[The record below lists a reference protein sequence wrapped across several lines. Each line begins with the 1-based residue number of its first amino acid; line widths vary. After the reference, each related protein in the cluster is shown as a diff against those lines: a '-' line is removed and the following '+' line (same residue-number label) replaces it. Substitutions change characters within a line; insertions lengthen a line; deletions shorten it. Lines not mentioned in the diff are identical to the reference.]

1 MLKIFKHLKNSSFII
16 FIIILLLAGQASC
29 ELSLP
34 TYTSN
39 IINVGIQQGGI
50 ENSVPEVIRKSQMD
64 KLFIFMSDKNKDTVL
79 NNYKL
84 VSKDSL
90 SKDEFN
96 KYKETYPVLDKEDL
110 YLLNTKDEEVVSKL
124 DTILGKPE
132 LIVYGL
138 ESDDES
144 SKMIQE
150 QMKKNM
156 SSQNISQGNINNPTN
171 MNLDNVDMFT
181 ILKSIPEDQKDEM
194 IKEIDNQLVNLP
206 ETMVSQGAV
215 SFVKGEYDEIGIDTG
230 NLQTQYILNTGLK
243 MIGIT
248 VLSMI
253 AAIAVGFLASRVGAS
268 LGRTLRSKT
277 FEKVM
282 RFSNKEMTEFSTASL
297 ITRSTNDIQQ
307 IQMMTVMMLRMVF
320 YAPFMALGGIYKA
333 LNTNNSMT
341 WIIGV
346 AVIGVVIIVTILFAT
361 VMPRFKLLQ
370 NLVDKLNLVTREILT
385 GLPVIRAFSTE
396 KFEENRFDGVN
407 KDLTKVNMFVNRMMS
422 CMMPAMMLVMNA
434 ISVLIVWV
442 GAKNIDTGAMQ
453 VGDMMAFIQYTM
465 QIVMSFLMISMVS
478 VMIPRAA
485 VSANRINEVLEK
497 DIAIKEDKKPK
508 SFDNNKKGLVEF
520 RNVSF
525 RYPDADEEILHDINL
540 TAKPGETTAFI
551 GSTGS
556 GKSTLINLIPRF
568 HDVTEGEIR
577 VNGVNIKNVSL
588 HDLRE
593 KIGYVP
599 QKGVL
604 FSGTIDSNLRY
615 GKKSASEE
623 DIIKA
628 ARISQAI
635 DFINDKE
642 DKFDSEIAQGGS
654 NVSGGQKQRLSIAR
668 AIAKDPEIF
677 IFDDSFSALDF
688 KTDAKLRKA
697 LKSETKNSTVLIVAQ
712 RISTILDADQIVV
725 LDEGRVVGI
734 GKHKEL
740 LKNCEIYKEIALSQL
755 SKEELENE

>member
-1 MLKIFKHLKNSSFII
+1 MLKIFKHLRNSSFII

-39 IINVGIQQGGI
+39 IINIGIQQSGI
-50 ENSVPEVIRKSQMD
+50 ENSVPEVIRKSEMD
-64 KLFIFMSDKNKDTVL
+64 KLFIFLSDKNKNTIL

-84 VSKDSL
+84 LNKNSL
-90 SKDEFN
+90 SDEEYN
-96 KYKETYPVLDKEDL
+96 KYKDSYPALSDEEI
-110 YLLNTKDEEVVSKL
+110 YLLNTKDKDIIKKL
-124 DTILGKPE
+124 DNILGKPE

-144 SKMIQE
+144 AKMIQQ
-150 QMKKNM
+150 QMKNNMTSNM
-156 SSQNISQGNINNPTN
+156 SISNANQNLEN
-171 MNLDNVDMFT
+171 MDMFAM
-181 ILKSIPEDQKDEM
+181 LQSMPKKQKNNL
-194 IKEIDNQLVNLP
+194 IKEMDNQLINLP
-206 ETMVSQGAV
+206 DAMISQSAV
-215 SFVKGEYDEIGIDTG
+215 SFVKNEYNEIGIDTG
-230 NLQTQYILNTGLK
+230 KLQTQYILTTGAE

-248 VLSMI
+248 ILSVV
-253 AAIAVGFLASRVGAS
+253 AAITVGFLASRVGAS

-282 RFSNKEMTEFSTASL
+282 RFSSKEMTEFSTASL

-307 IQMMTVMMLRMVF
+307 IQQMTVMMLRMVF
-320 YAPFMALGGIYKA
+320 FAPFMAIGGIYKA
-333 LNTNNSMT
+333 LSTNASMA

-346 AVIGVVIIVTILFAT
+346 AVLGVVVIVGILFAT
-361 VMPRFKLLQ
+361 VMPRFKKLQ
-370 NLVDKLNLVTREILT
+370 NLVDRLNLVTREILT

-396 KFEENRFDGVN
+396 RFEEKRFDGVN

-465 QIVMSFLMISMVS
+465 QIVMSFLMISMIS
-478 VMIPRAA
+478 VMLPRAA

-497 DIAIKEDKKPK
+497 DIIIKEDKNPQA
-508 SFDNNKKGLVEF
+508 FDASKKGLVEF
-520 RNVSF
+520 KNVSF
-525 RYPDADEEILHDINL
+525 KYPDADEDILHDINF
-540 TAKPGETTAFI
+540 TANSGETTAFI

-556 GKSTLINLIPRF
+556 GKSTLINLILRF
-568 HDVTEGEIR
+568 HDVTKGEIK
-577 VNGVNIKNVSL
+577 VDGVNIKNVKL

-615 GKKSASEE
+615 GKKDATQE

-628 ARISQAI
+628 AKIAQSI

-642 DKFDSEIAQGGS
+642 DKFDSEISQGGS

-697 LKSETKNSTVLIVAQ
+697 LKSETSNSTVLIVAQ

-725 LDEGRVVGI
+725 LDEGRIVGK
-734 GKHKEL
+734 GTHKEL